1 MARIRCSDPNCDRK
15 FHLSQK
21 NMQEY
26 HRTHGVNSEE
36 KRNGV
41 SQSSAMNDFSS
52 SALLTE
58 EEQELFEDIKDAFQ
72 THRRLWV
79 EKNDRFTKLQYK
91 KQDLANYI
99 QKHERNVEWQRKNQ
113 DVVFAMFENSTDPT
127 PEEALQKLRKKWQE
141 FDNKVK
147 ELKNTNAEREQL
159 EKDIND
165 LKETIIPGISI
176 VDATDE
182 EKDIIRK
189 SLSQCYLE
197 EIHKPRPY
205 EDPYPG
211 SHDDKAV
218 QEECG
223 RCGGSGIYAGYG
235 VCYSCDGTGK
245 YNTTVG
251 RVRYREKKI
260 YQDEMRSYN
269 NQLRKIPQRVQRSI
283 DMQEKHERKIRGI
296 DPEHNEKI
304 AKEQKNQQD
313 IERLTQ
319 QYPEKSRLESHSVKV
334 TSSRSFMGRSYM
346 GGEEWKQVINFEDEN
361 GDNFVWFTTSDIELS
376 QGDTCN
382 IKGSIKRVS
391 MNKYTNSPQVELSRV
406 RASDIVSQ

>member
-1 MARIRCSDPNCDRK
+1 MARIRCNDPNCDRK

-26 HRTHGVNSEE
+26 HRTHGVNSTEN
-36 KRNGV
+36 RNRV

-99 QKHERNVEWQRKNQ
+99 QKNERNVEWQRKNE
-113 DVVFAMFENSTDPT
+113 DVVFSMFEGSTDPT

-141 FDNKVK
+141 FDDKVK
-147 ELKNTNAEREQL
+147 ELKDTNDERKQL

-165 LKETIIPGISI
+165 LKETIVPGISI

-189 SLSQCYLE
+189 SLSQCYIE
-197 EIHKPRPY
+197 EIYKPRPY

-211 SHDDKAV
+211 FNDDKAV

-251 RVRYREKKI
+251 RVRYREKKN

-269 NQLRKIPQRVQRSI
+269 NQLRIIPQRVQRSI

-382 IKGSIKRVS
+382 IKGNIKRVS

>member
-26 HRTHGVNSEE
+26 HRTHGVNSA
-36 KRNGV
+36 KHNNGV
-41 SQSSAMNDFSS
+41 SQSSAMNDFSQ

-58 EEQELFEDIKDAFQ
+58 EEQEVFEDVKDAF
-72 THRRLWV
+72 HARSKLWK
-79 EKNDRFTKLQYK
+79 EKNDRLTELQYK
-91 KQDLANYI
+91 KQDLVEYI
-99 QKHERNVEWQRKNQ
+99 TRNEKNVEWQRKNENL
-113 DVVFAMFENSTDPT
+113 VFEMFEGSTDPT

-147 ELKNTNAEREQL
+147 ELKDTNAERAQL

-165 LKETIIPGISI
+165 LKETVVPGISI
-176 VDATDE
+176 VDATAE
-182 EKDIIRK
+182 EKDIIKK
-189 SLSQCYLE
+189 SLAQLYIE
-197 EIHKPRPY
+197 DIHKPRPY

-211 SHDDKAV
+211 ADDDKAV

-235 VCYSCDGTGK
+235 VCYSCDGTGR

-251 RVRYREKKI
+251 KVRYREKKN

-269 NQLRKIPQRVQRSI
+269 NHLRRIPQIVQI
-283 DMQEKHERKIRGI
+283 NMDMQEKHERKIRGI
-296 DPEHNEKI
+296 DPEHNAKI

-334 TSSRSFMGRSYM
+334 TSSRSFMGRSYT

-361 GDNFVWFTTSDIELS
+361 GDNFVWFTTSGIELS

-382 IKGSIKRVS
+382 IKGSVKRVS
-391 MNKYTNSPQVELSRV
+391 MNKYTNNPQVELSRV
-406 RASDIVSQ
+406 RASDIVPQ